1 MADLDLGTATGWGE
15 GESHGRVKLVE
26 NQIYKA
32 SPERNAAVISP
43 NSVEIVMNSNFS
55 TSQEADKHY
64 FVTHHGSTK
73 KIVGILDSNG
83 DLRIAGRIITDQS
96 DLRWDS

>member
-1 MADLDLGTATGWGE
+1 MPELDLGLATDWKE
-15 GESHGRVKLVE
+15 GEPNGKVKLTQTQTYPTSGHKNV
-26 NQIYKA
+26 
-32 SPERNAAVISP
+32 AVISP

-55 TSQEADKHY
+55 STQEMDKVY

-83 DLRIAGRIITDQS
+83 DLRIAGRVITDQKN
-96 DLRWDS
+96 LTWDS